1 MYPSGCGMCDRS
13 PIFLA
18 SGVRYARENVH
29 APVTTLRSLERLKMT
44 SYPLSN
50 VLLPAVIIS
59 SAVFSTL
66 TLPFAF
72 IKKEPLVVEL
82 PPLGSTEI
90 QPIFNGEH
98 KDVAIPYIGF
108 SIVVSVGAGI
118 ASVEVM
124 RRWNAYRESVSAQK
138 QEQNLQPNW
147 SGEGT
152 QQGAINLP
160 EYRPEISALDL
171 PLTDEIFPNQSP
183 ITLDTA
189 PETQAISVE
198 NPEQVVD
205 ATQLVEPQLTL
216 LQQTTTL
223 STVSEQQN
231 LSPVPDEE
239 NSVELRAS
247 EDGQESAVRGLDLA
261 ASKILES
268 RTLYQRCRIKVP
280 HLERR
285 LLAILFEGQYY
296 SFFRAET
303 TKEKVLEII
312 AKLSHRVQK
321 TVITKTEKGYFIWVW
336 EPEVKYEV

>member
-1 MYPSGCGMCDRS
+1 
-13 PIFLA
+13 
-18 SGVRYARENVH
+18 
-29 APVTTLRSLERLKMT
+29 MT

-138 QEQNLQPNW
+138 QEQNLQLNW

-183 ITLDTA
+183 IILDTA
-189 PETQAISVE
+189 LETQAIPVE

-231 LSPVPDEE
+231 LSPVLDEE
-239 NSVELRAS
+239 NLVELRAS

-296 SFFRAET
+296 SFFRAEA